1 MQALSGNSRVAYTQS
16 VINRIDAR
24 TKMMIC
30 LLASVV
36 VIILKDVIPLSF
48 LLTASIIYVLLQKRF
63 GVLLVCYGALMVMG
77 LMALFC
83 VKIMTVFM
91 PEMGKFNIWVFFV
104 PFLRVTILIN
114 VVLALALSSKIQVIL
129 TSLRSLHLPLFI
141 YLPAAVMIRFIPSF
155 INDIRLISQSL
166 KIRGYRINPLTLTF
180 HPFLTT
186 RLLFVPTVI
195 RALRS
200 SDELAVAAELKGVGY
215 SEKVS
220 YYRTNRFTG
229 SDYVAGA
236 LAFVLTSVACLLE
249 YTIEFF
255 I

>member
-1 MQALSGNSRVAYTQS
+1 MQALSGN
-16 VINRIDAR
+16 NRIRYPHNLIHRLDTR

-30 LLASVV
+30 LLSSVV
-36 VIILKDVIPLSF
+36 VIILKGVIPLSF
-48 LLTASIIYVLLQKRF
+48 LLTASIVYVLLQKRF
-63 GVLLVCYGALMVMG
+63 GVLLVCYGAVMVMG
-77 LMALFC
+77 LIALFC
-83 VKIMTVFM
+83 VKIMTVFV
-91 PEMGKFNIWVFFV
+91 PQMGEFEFSVFFV
-104 PFLRVTILIN
+104 PFLRVVILIN
-114 VVLALALSSKIQVIL
+114 VILALALSSQIQDIL

-180 HPFLTT
+180 YPFLTT
-186 RLLFVPTVI
+186 RLLFVPIVI

-220 YYRTNRFTG
+220 YYRTNRF
-229 SDYVAGA
+229 SSADYFAGA

-249 YTIEFF
+249 YNIEFF

>member
-1 MQALSGNSRVAYTQS
+1 MQALSGNNKTTYTPS
-16 VINRIDAR
+16 VIYRLDPR
-24 TKMMIC
+24 TKIMIC

-36 VIILKDVIPLSF
+36 VIILKEVIPLSF

-63 GVLLVCYGALMVMG
+63 GVLLVCYGAIMVMG

-91 PEMGKFNIWVFFV
+91 PEMGKFEIFVFFA

-114 VVLALALSSKIQVIL
+114 VVLALALSSQIQVIL

-166 KIRGYRINPLTLTF
+166 KIRGYHVNPLTLTF
-180 HPFLTT
+180 HPCLTT

-220 YYRTNRFTG
+220 YYRTNRF
-229 SDYVAGA
+229 SSADYFAGA
-236 LAFVLTSVACLLE
+236 LTFVFVFVACLFE
-249 YTIEFF
+249 YKVELFG
-255 I
+255 